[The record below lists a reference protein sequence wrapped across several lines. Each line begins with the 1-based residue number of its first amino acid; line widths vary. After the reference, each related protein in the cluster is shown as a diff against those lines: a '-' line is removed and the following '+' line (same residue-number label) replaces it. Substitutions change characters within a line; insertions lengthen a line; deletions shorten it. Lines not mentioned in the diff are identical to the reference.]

1 MAKSDMENQIIY
13 WNGEDGLRWK
23 AQMGI
28 VDQKPCI
35 VELGYEK
42 NNQWFL
48 VGNMLTPQFK
58 VVTGKRTTH
67 NPQREKPVGADE
79 KPDYQWDTYS
89 DDPFSKKDVK
99 EAVQE
104 WNTTQMSV
112 KVLLPGE
119 DSWLKGED
127 VTGGTFILVKNGE
140 YGETSQE
147 TNESAGSA
155 MGYAARP
162 GTDAAVP
169 ERAVP
174 DGIRLP
180 AKRTTAGE
188 TAVISFWGDFGE
200 YAKQKDGV
208 EYDVYFVMETAQG
221 LTFVSAP
228 DPLGEFCYGEDSSSV
243 GTSGGGLYPVF

>member
-1 MAKSDMENQIIY
+1 MLFFTAKLDMENQIIY

-42 NNQWFL
+42 NHQWFL

-58 VVTGKRTTH
+58 AVTGKRTTH

-112 KVLLPGE
+112 KVSGNHTTVSFDGLTLGQFKGGCDFNFFEGTNLIRMEAVASTDEDGVAYLYHAGLDGFEIGKLYYVSPKRREIYENPGFHTNSGPDRDRE
-119 DSWLKGED
+119 RVYTRGRTLTLGL
-127 VTGGTFILVKNGE
+127 TNG
-140 YGETSQE
+140 SV
-147 TNESAGSA
+147 
-155 MGYAARP
+155 
-162 GTDAAVP
+162 AVFP
-169 ERAVP
+169 SP
-174 DGIRLP
+174 HP
-180 AKRTTAGE
+180 F
-188 TAVISFWGDFGE
+188 FWGGQTE
-200 YAKQKDGV
+200 NIV
-208 EYDVYFVMETAQG
+208 
-221 LTFVSAP
+221 
-228 DPLGEFCYGEDSSSV
+228 
-243 GTSGGGLYPVF
+243 

>member
-112 KVLLPGE
+112 KVSG
-119 DSWLKGED
+119 
-127 VTGGTFILVKNGE
+127 NH
-140 YGETSQE
+140 
-147 TNESAGSA
+147 
-155 MGYAARP
+155 
-162 GTDAAVP
+162 
-169 ERAVP
+169 
-174 DGIRLP
+174 
-180 AKRTTAGE
+180 TT
-188 TAVISFWGDFGE
+188 VSFD
-200 YAKQKDGV
+200 
-208 EYDVYFVMETAQG
+208 G
-221 LTFVSAP
+221 LTLGQFKGGFYGRGRSSL
-228 DPLGEFCYGEDSSSV
+228 PLSCR
-243 GTSGGGLYPVF
+243 TRWI

>member
-1 MAKSDMENQIIY
+1 MLFFTAKLDMENQIIY

-42 NNQWFL
+42 NHQWFL

-104 WNTTQMSV
+104 WEIYDCIEDMSCRSRCV
-112 KVLLPGE
+112 CGKENIRYLFTIRNLFNNSLIFP
-119 DSWLKGED
+119 
-127 VTGGTFILVKNGE
+127 I
-140 YGETSQE
+140 
-147 TNESAGSA
+147 GSSC
-155 MGYAARP
+155 
-162 GTDAAVP
+162 
-169 ERAVP
+169 
-174 DGIRLP
+174 IN
-180 AKRTTAGE
+180 
-188 TAVISFWGDFGE
+188 
-200 YAKQKDGV
+200 
-208 EYDVYFVMETAQG
+208 
-221 LTFVSAP
+221 
-228 DPLGEFCYGEDSSSV
+228 
-243 GTSGGGLYPVF
+243 